1 MTSMSEE
8 YPTTGDPG
16 DRLVALAAETGRKTP
31 FAVRTLVGFQIETIR
46 TVIAILRDEAASWGA
61 ADGDAVTWI
70 GFSATFLEQLI
81 SRSDESFPR
90 CSRCLGL
97 TPSTQFRGSV
107 CVFCAQNLEGVI
119 E

>member
-8 YPTTGDPG
+8 YPTTVDPG
-16 DRLVALAAETGRKTP
+16 DRLVALAAETARKTP
-31 FAVRTLVGFQIETIR
+31 FAVGTLVCFQIETIK

-70 GFSATFLEQLI
+70 RFSATFLERLI
-81 SRSDESFPR
+81 TADPEVFAR

-97 TPSTQFRGSV
+97 TPLTQFRGLV